1 MEFYIIFKDSVL
13 PIFIIV
19 AIAFVYNRLMKPDIL
34 QITTLTVTVF
44 APVFVFNELVK
55 SNVTFD
61 VLYKPLIFMT
71 CLTSVLILIAL
82 LIAKLLRA
90 GENERVALVLACS
103 MINVG
108 NFGLPLIYFTFGGNV
123 SSFSVLY
130 FVAFTIPLGT
140 IAVYL
145 CSREKKLSGIL
156 KDICKIP
163 IFHGLLAALVVTEL
177 SLKVPDVIEK
187 SFNLVGQTTIPL
199 MIFILGL
206 QLSSIK
212 FRAGFIKYITPAL
225 IVRLAVSPIIAIA
238 LLNAMNISG
247 VEKHIAVIQTSTPAA
262 LLPLMYAIRFK
273 RSPDLL
279 AVIIV
284 ATTLLSGFSLTVLIK
299 LLVH

>member
-1 MEFYIIFKDSVL
+1 MEFLIIFKDSVL

-34 QITTLTVTVF
+34 QITTLTVTLF

-55 SNVTFD
+55 SNVTFE
-61 VLYKPLIFMT
+61 VLYKPVIFMT
-71 CLTSVLILIAL
+71 LLTGALIIIAL
-82 LIAKLLRA
+82 IIAKALRA
-90 GENERVALVLACS
+90 DENERVALILACS

-140 IAVYL
+140 VAVYF
-145 CSREKKLSGIL
+145 CSREKKIMGIL

-163 IFHGLLAALVVTEL
+163 IFHGLFLALIVTEF
-177 SLKVPDVIEK
+177 SLHVPDVLEK
-187 SFNLVGQTTIPL
+187 SLSLVGQTTIPL

-212 FRAGFIKYITPAL
+212 FNRGFLKFITPAL
-225 IVRLAVSPIIAIA
+225 IVRLAVSPLIALA
-238 LLNAMNISG
+238 LLNMLNISG
-247 VEKHIAVIQTSTPAA
+247 VERNIAVIQTSTPAA

-284 ATTLLSGFSLTVLIK
+284 ATTLLSGISLTVLIK
-299 LLVH
+299 MLVH